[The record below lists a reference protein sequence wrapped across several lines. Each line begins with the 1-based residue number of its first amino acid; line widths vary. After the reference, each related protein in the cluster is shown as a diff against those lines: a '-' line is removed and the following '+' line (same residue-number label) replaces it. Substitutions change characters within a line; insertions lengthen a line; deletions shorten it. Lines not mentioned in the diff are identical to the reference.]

1 MEIDWEE
8 FKKKFPNLAREMENR
23 VQTVSIGGVRTYDTE
38 EFDELKMPDAIS
50 YLRRCETEE
59 QAVEVIDYL
68 ERKGEITKDYADTL
82 RKQLKEKGVRSFGS
96 LKKPDYYMRKYYYRN
111 P

>member
-1 MEIDWEE
+1 MELDWEE

-23 VQTVSIGGVRTYDTE
+23 VQTVNIGGVRTYDAE
-38 EFDELKMPDAIS
+38 ELDELKMPDAIS

-59 QAVEVIDYL
+59 QAIEVIDYL

-82 RKQLKEKGVRSFGS
+82 RNQLKEKGVRSFGS
-96 LKKPDYYMRKYYYRN
+96 LKKPDYYMRKYYYGN

>member
-8 FKKKFPNLAREMENR
+8 FKKKFPNLAKEMENR

-38 EFDELKMPDAIS
+38 ELDELKMPDAIS

-68 ERKGEITKDYADTL
+68 ERRGEITKDYADTL

-96 LKKPDYYMRKYYYRN
+96 LKKPDYYMRKYYYRS

>member
-23 VQTVSIGGVRTYDTE
+23 VQTVNIGGVRTYE
-38 EFDELKMPDAIS
+38 AEGLDELKTPDAVS

-68 ERKGEITKDYADTL
+68 ERKGEITKDYADML
-82 RKQLKEKGVRSFGS
+82 RKQLKEKGVRSFGP